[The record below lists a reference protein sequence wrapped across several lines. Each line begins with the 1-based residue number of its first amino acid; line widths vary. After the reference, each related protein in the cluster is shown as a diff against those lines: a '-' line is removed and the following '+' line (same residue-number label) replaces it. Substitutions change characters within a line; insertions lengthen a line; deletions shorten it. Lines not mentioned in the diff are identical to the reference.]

1 MTKKPSGQRKPQQ
14 AVACEWTWSDHVVV
28 AGRLAKCNRC
38 GAEDRL
44 EGPYDPE
51 AIDAEREPKRKAE
64 QAAGRQTYL
73 DQVWD
78 FLHSHRACLPKTGGK
93 GKKTAARKPSQKGLF
108 G

>member
-1 MTKKPSGQRKPQQ
+1 MSKKPSGRRKPQQ
-14 AVACEWTWSDHVVV
+14 AAACGWTWSDHVVV
-28 AGRLAKCNRC
+28 AERLAKCNRC
-38 GAEDRL
+38 GAEGRL

-51 AIDAEREPKRKAE
+51 AIDAKEEPKRKAE

-78 FLHSHRACLPKTGGK
+78 FLLSHRACLPKQSST
-93 GKKTAARKPSQKGLF
+93 GKKTAARKQKGLF